1 MNELGSMISNT
12 AFNILFLVSFY
23 IQAVH
28 LVKTFVQSHFQNLCQ
43 SKNIVISHDVVCT
56 CAANSKTINHFAKKE
71 PFFTVL

>member
-28 LVKTFVQSHFQNLCQ
+28 LVKTFVQSHFQIE
-43 SKNIVISHDVVCT
+43 KVDVPMF
-56 CAANSKTINHFAKKE
+56 NKKE
-71 PFFTVL
+71 PCENVERSTFITSMYVLI